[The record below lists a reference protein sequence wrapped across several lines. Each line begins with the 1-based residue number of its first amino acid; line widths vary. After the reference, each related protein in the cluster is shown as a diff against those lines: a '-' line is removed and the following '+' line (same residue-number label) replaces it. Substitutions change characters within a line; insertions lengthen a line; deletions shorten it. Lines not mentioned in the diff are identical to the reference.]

1 MKIKLKLPLNKA
13 LELKILIPMMNELS
27 IAKMS
32 NIPIDLSITPLM
44 SSVDENLLNNLHAKN
59 FKS

>member
-32 NIPIDLSITPLM
+32 NISIDLSITPLM